1 MILPNFPGSREYRKR
16 QGSVKN
22 EKAEYSFFPNSY
34 GGNDPR
40 EGTCKPAAGILLSP
54 AGSAR
59 KNPGCTPHP
68 YAHPG
73 RKNYRNPRNPDLFVD
88 RNCLDACKW
97 LMVDSVL
104 FSSETFRNFPSL
116 QGLPTSFFLKETV

>member
-1 MILPNFPGSREYRKR
+1 MILPNFPGSCGYRKR

-34 GGNDPR
+34 GENGPR

-59 KNPGCTPHP
+59 KNPAAIGPLTRPKTASHLQKP
-68 YAHPG
+68 
-73 RKNYRNPRNPDLFVD
+73 RKH
-88 RNCLDACKW
+88 
-97 LMVDSVL
+97 
-104 FSSETFRNFPSL
+104 
-116 QGLPTSFFLKETV
+116 